1 MNPNTPRQ
9 TTAPH
14 PSERRTAFR
23 YILFDILSALLAW
36 ALLFVFRKVSLEN
49 LRLPDLWQVFADTNF
64 WRGIVIVPLGWLALY
79 TLQGTY
85 KNVLRKSRLKE
96 FQQTLTASLIGVVIL
111 FFALLLDDQVNTYRG
126 YYLSF
131 LFLFAVHFGLTYL
144 FRVIQTSR
152 IVRKVHRRQIGFPT
166 LLIGSHNKAYQT
178 YLDLENQETYSG
190 NIFVGYVEI
199 ENEHTP
205 ASSHPSQ
212 EGTLPHPDNSQFSI
226 LNSQFD
232 ESRLAAVIPCLGNAR
247 DVKQLIEQ
255 YHIEEVIIAVED
267 NEQQHL
273 QQILR
278 TLDGCGDVII
288 KITPDARDII
298 LGMVRVDSIFHSPL
312 ITINTRLMEEWQYS
326 VKRLFDILL
335 SLLALVLL
343 SPIFLITAIIVKCTS
358 PGPVFYT
365 QERIGYQGRPFKM
378 HKFRTMYTDAEAC
391 GPALSH
397 DDGPRITPFG
407 RFMRKVRLD
416 EIPQFYNVLKGTMS
430 IVGYRPERQFYID
443 QIIRRCPE
451 YLLLQR
457 IKPGITSWG
466 QVKYGY
472 ASSVDEMCERL
483 KYDLLYLENMS
494 ITTDIKILIYTIGII
509 FQGRGK

>member
-1 MNPNTPRQ
+1 MNPRNPRQ
-9 TTAPH
+9 T
-14 PSERRTAFR
+14 PSPKRRNRRTAIR
-23 YILFDILSALLAW
+23 YIFFDILSAMLAW
-36 ALLFVFRKVSLEN
+36 TLLFIFRKVRLEN
-49 LRLPDLWQVFADTNF
+49 LQAHDIGQIFADTNF
-64 WRGIVIVPLGWLALY
+64 WRGIIIVPLGWLVLY
-79 TLQGTY
+79 TLQGSY

-96 FQQTLTASLIGVVIL
+96 FQQTLTATLIGVVIL
-111 FFALLLDDQVNTYRG
+111 FFALLLDDQVGNYRG

-131 LFLFAVHFGLTYL
+131 LFLLAVHFGLTYL
-144 FRVIQTSR
+144 CRVIQTSNT
-152 IVRKVHRRQIGFPT
+152 VRKVHRRQIGFPT

-190 NIFVGYVEI
+190 NIFAGFVSVDS
-199 ENEHTP
+199 NDP
-205 ASSHPSQ
+205 NDAS
-212 EGTLPHPDNSQFSI
+212 
-226 LNSQFD
+226 
-232 ESRLAAVIPCLGNAR
+232 ESRLAAVIPCLGTVAS
-247 DVKQLIEQ
+247 VKQLIEQ
-255 YHIEEVIIAVED
+255 HHIEEVIIAVED
-267 NEQQHL
+267 NEQQQI

-335 SLLALVLL
+335 SLLALILL
-343 SPIFLITAIIVKCTS
+343 SPIFLLTAIIVKCTS
-358 PGPVFYT
+358 QGPVFYT
-365 QERIGYQGRPFKM
+365 QERIGYQGKPFKM
-378 HKFRTMYTDAEAC
+378 HKFRTMYTDAESC
-391 GPALSH
+391 GPALSR
-397 DDGPRITPFG
+397 DDDPRITPFG

>member
-1 MNPNTPRQ
+1 M
-9 TTAPH
+9 
-14 PSERRTAFR
+14 
-23 YILFDILSALLAW
+23 LAW
-36 ALLFVFRKVSLEN
+36 AFLFVFRKIGFENTTFDDLGLIVSD
-49 LRLPDLWQVFADTNF
+49 PNF
-64 WRGIVIVPLGWLALY
+64 WLGIVFVPMGWLALY
-79 TLQGTY
+79 AMQGSY

-96 FQQTLTASLIGVVIL
+96 LQQTAIASIIGVVVL
-111 FFALLLDDQVNTYRG
+111 FFVLMLDDQVGTYNN
-126 YYLSF
+126 YYISF
-131 LFLFAVHFGLTYL
+131 LFILIIHFSLTYTCRL
-144 FRVIQTSR
+144 IQTSS
-152 IVRKVHRRQIGFPT
+152 IVHKVHNRQIGFPT

-190 NIFVGYVEI
+190 NIFVGFVSVDSE
-199 ENEHTP
+199 TP
-205 ASSHPSQ
+205 TPS
-212 EGTLPHPDNSQFSI
+212 ETRLTAVMPNLGTT
-226 LNSQFD
+226 
-232 ESRLAAVIPCLGNAR
+232 R
-247 DVKQLIEQ
+247 DVKQLINTH
-255 YHIEEVIIAVED
+255 HIEEVIIAVEN
-267 NEQQHL
+267 NEQTQI

-278 TLDGCGDVII
+278 TLDGCGEVII

-298 LGMVRVDSIFHSPL
+298 FGMVHVDSIFHSPL

-326 VKRLFDILL
+326 VKRLFDIVL
-335 SLLALVLL
+335 SVLALVIL
-343 SPIFLITAIIVKCTS
+343 SPVFLITAILVKCTS
-358 PGPVFYT
+358 PGPIFFA
-365 QERIGYQGRPFKM
+365 QERIGYRGRPFKM
-378 HKFRTMYTDAEAC
+378 HKFRSMYIDAEAC
-391 GPALSH
+391 GPALSR
-397 DDGPRITPFG
+397 DDDPRITPFG

-443 QIIRRCPE
+443 QIVKRCPE

-494 ITTDIKILIYTIGII
+494 ITTDLKILIYTVGII

>member
-1 MNPNTPRQ
+1 MKAKKITL
-9 TTAPH
+9 
-14 PSERRTAFR
+14 R
-23 YILFDILSALLAW
+23 YIFFDILSAMLAW
-36 ALLFVFRKVSLEN
+36 AFLFVFRKIGFENTTFDDLGLIVSD
-49 LRLPDLWQVFADTNF
+49 PNF
-64 WRGIVIVPLGWLALY
+64 WLGIVFVPLGWLALY
-79 TLQGTY
+79 AMQGSY

-96 FQQTLTASLIGVVIL
+96 LQQTAIASIIGVVVL
-111 FFALLLDDQVNTYRG
+111 FFVLMLDDQVGTYNN

-131 LFLFAVHFGLTYL
+131 LFILIIHFSLTYTCRL
-144 FRVIQTSR
+144 IQTSS
-152 IVRKVHRRQIGFPT
+152 IVHKVHNRQIGFPT

-190 NIFVGYVEI
+190 NIFVGFVSVDSE
-199 ENEHTP
+199 TP
-205 ASSHPSQ
+205 TPS
-212 EGTLPHPDNSQFSI
+212 ETRLTAVMPNLGTT
-226 LNSQFD
+226 
-232 ESRLAAVIPCLGNAR
+232 R
-247 DVKQLIEQ
+247 DVKQLINTH
-255 YHIEEVIIAVED
+255 HIEEVIIAVEN
-267 NEQQHL
+267 NEQTQI

-278 TLDGCGDVII
+278 TLDGCGEVII

-298 LGMVRVDSIFHSPL
+298 FGMVHVDSIFHSPL

-326 VKRLFDILL
+326 VKRLFDIVL
-335 SLLALVLL
+335 SVLALVIL
-343 SPIFLITAIIVKCTS
+343 SPVFLITAIIVKCTS
-358 PGPVFYT
+358 PGPIFFA
-365 QERIGYQGRPFKM
+365 QERIGYRGRPFKM
-378 HKFRTMYTDAEAC
+378 HKFRSMYIDAEAC
-391 GPALSH
+391 GPALSR
-397 DDGPRITPFG
+397 DDDPRITPFG

-443 QIIRRCPE
+443 QIVKRCPE

-494 ITTDIKILIYTIGII
+494 ITTDLKILIYTVGII

>member
-1 MNPNTPRQ
+1 M
-9 TTAPH
+9 
-14 PSERRTAFR
+14 
-23 YILFDILSALLAW
+23 
-36 ALLFVFRKVSLEN
+36 
-49 LRLPDLWQVFADTNF
+49 
-64 WRGIVIVPLGWLALY
+64 
-79 TLQGTY
+79 QGSY

-96 FQQTLTASLIGVVIL
+96 LQQTAIASIIGVVVL
-111 FFALLLDDQVNTYRG
+111 FFVLMLDDQVGTYNN

-131 LFLFAVHFGLTYL
+131 LFILIIHFSLTYTCRL
-144 FRVIQTSR
+144 IQTSS
-152 IVRKVHRRQIGFPT
+152 IVHKVHNRQIGFPT

-190 NIFVGYVEI
+190 NIFVGFVSVDSE
-199 ENEHTP
+199 TP
-205 ASSHPSQ
+205 TPS
-212 EGTLPHPDNSQFSI
+212 ETRLTAVMPNLGTT
-226 LNSQFD
+226 
-232 ESRLAAVIPCLGNAR
+232 R
-247 DVKQLIEQ
+247 DVKQLINTH
-255 YHIEEVIIAVED
+255 HIEEVIIAVEN
-267 NEQQHL
+267 NEQTQI

-278 TLDGCGDVII
+278 TLDGCGEVII

-298 LGMVRVDSIFHSPL
+298 FGMVHVDSIFHSPL

-326 VKRLFDILL
+326 VKRLFDIVL
-335 SLLALVLL
+335 SVLALVIL
-343 SPIFLITAIIVKCTS
+343 SPVFLITAILVKCTS
-358 PGPVFYT
+358 PGPIFFA
-365 QERIGYQGRPFKM
+365 QERIGYRGRPFKM
-378 HKFRTMYTDAEAC
+378 HKFRSMYIDAEAC
-391 GPALSH
+391 GPALSR
-397 DDGPRITPFG
+397 DDDPRITPFG

-443 QIIRRCPE
+443 QIVKRCPE

-494 ITTDIKILIYTIGII
+494 ITTDLKILIYTVGII